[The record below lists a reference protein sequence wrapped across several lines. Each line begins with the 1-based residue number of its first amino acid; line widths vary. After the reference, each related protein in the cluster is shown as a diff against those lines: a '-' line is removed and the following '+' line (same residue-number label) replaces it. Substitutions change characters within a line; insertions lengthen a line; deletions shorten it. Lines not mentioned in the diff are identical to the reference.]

1 MSVLKNKEYVFLRSD
16 DSLNIYPNNQPH
28 HFTTHLN
35 SPLLL
40 SEGCKVGLVEF
51 YSPQKRSGE
60 LCIQSSICC
69 ESSSGASAMSL
80 LRIIYPEAKKFMQ
93 FNPIY
98 YIPLRYNEIK
108 DVEIYITDRDGKAC
122 SFLNDPVSLT
132 LCFK

>member
-60 LCIQSSICC
+60 LCIQSNICY
-69 ESSSGASAMSL
+69 ESPLSASAMSVM
-80 LRIIYPEAKKFMQ
+80 RIIYPGVKTYMQ

-98 YIPLRYNEIK
+98 YIPLRYREIR
-108 DVEIYITDRDGKAC
+108 DIEIYITDRDGKAC

>member
-16 DSLNIYPNNQPH
+16 DSLNIYPNNRPH

-51 YSPQKRSGE
+51 YSPQKHSSE
-60 LCIQSSICC
+60 LCIQSSICY
-69 ESSSGASAMSL
+69 ESSLSASATPVM
-80 LRIIYPEAKKFMQ
+80 RIIYPGAKTFMQ

-98 YIPLRYNEIK
+98 YIPLRYTEIK

-122 SFLNDPVSLT
+122 SFLNEPVSLT